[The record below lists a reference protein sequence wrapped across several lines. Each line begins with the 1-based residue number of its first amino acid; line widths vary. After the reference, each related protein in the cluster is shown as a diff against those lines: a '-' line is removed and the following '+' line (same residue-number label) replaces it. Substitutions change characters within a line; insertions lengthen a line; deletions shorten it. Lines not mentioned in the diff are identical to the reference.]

1 MNRAI
6 KLQLAWMSCALAS
19 ALGQAASIDTAAADG
34 GAAAPR
40 LTLAQAMVP
49 RTGMMD
55 AEHPMPMK
63 ERMLKR
69 FPQPVRVGDL
79 IGLPVIDLRSS
90 TLGYVR
96 EVARTPQGGI
106 ELIVSYSP
114 WWGLFG
120 HPVAVPIEAVG
131 IEGRQIVSMDMSP
144 QEYAKAARWVRTSE
158 TILPQ
163 DATVSI
169 PLSRS

>member
-1 MNRAI
+1 MNRAL
-6 KLQLAWMSCALAS
+6 KLQLAWMGCALVA
-19 ALGQAASIDTAAADG
+19 ALGPTAPPDVAAAG
-34 GAAAPR
+34 STPAPQ
-40 LTLAQAMVP
+40 LMLAQAMVP

-69 FPQPVRVGDL
+69 FPQPVRVGDI
-79 IGLPVIDLRSS
+79 IGLPVLDMRTSS

-96 EVARTPQGGI
+96 EVVRTPEGDV

-114 WWGLFG
+114 WWGWFG

-131 IEGRQIVSMDMSP
+131 IEGRQIVSLDMSP
-144 QEYAKAARWVRTSE
+144 QEYAKTARWVRTNE
-158 TILPQ
+158 TIFPE
-163 DATVSI
+163 DATISI

>member
-1 MNRAI
+1 M
-6 KLQLAWMSCALAS
+6 KLELALLSCLLAA
-19 ALGQAASIDTAAADG
+19 ALGPSASTDVAAAG
-34 GAAAPR
+34 STPAPQVM
-40 LTLAQAMVP
+40 LAQAMVP

-63 ERMLKR
+63 ERMSKR

-90 TLGYVR
+90 TIGYVR
-96 EVARTPQGGI
+96 EVARTPEGDI

-114 WWGLFG
+114 WWGWFG
-120 HPVAVPIEAVG
+120 QPVAVPIEAVG

-144 QEYAKAARWVRTSE
+144 QEYAKAARWVRTNE
-158 TILPQ
+158 AILPQ

>member
-1 MNRAI
+1 MNRTM
-6 KLQLAWMSCALAS
+6 KLQLAWMGCALVV
-19 ALGQAASIDTAAADG
+19 ALGPTASTNVAAAG
-34 GAAAPR
+34 STPAPQ
-40 LTLAQAMVP
+40 LMLAQAMVP
-49 RTGMMD
+49 RTGMLD

-63 ERMLKR
+63 ERMSRR

-79 IGLPVIDLRSS
+79 IGLPVTDMRSS

-96 EVARTPQGGI
+96 EVARTPQGDI

-114 WWGLFG
+114 WWGWFG

-144 QEYAKAARWVRTSE
+144 REYANAASWARTDE
-158 TILPQ
+158 TILPE
-163 DATVSI
+163 DVTVSI